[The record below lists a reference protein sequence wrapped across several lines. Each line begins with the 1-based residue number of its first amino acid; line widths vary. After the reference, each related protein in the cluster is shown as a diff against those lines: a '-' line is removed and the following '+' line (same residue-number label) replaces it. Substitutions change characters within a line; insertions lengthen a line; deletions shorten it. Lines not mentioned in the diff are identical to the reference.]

1 MITHAFLTLPFW
13 LVVAG
18 VVSAWYLYILRPDL
32 PAVLRAKFGVVARIL
47 DNKYGFDELY
57 QRLFGDGAVRV
68 GAALW
73 KGGDVA
79 VIDGVMVNGSARVVG
94 LIARIV
100 RRIQT
105 GFIYQYAFAM
115 IIGLAVLLS
124 VWLWLKRL
132 QIFA

>member
-1 MITHAFLTLPFW
+1 
-13 LVVAG
+13 
-18 VVSAWYLYILRPDL
+18 
-32 PAVLRAKFGVVARIL
+32 
-47 DNKYGFDELY
+47 
-57 QRLFGDGAVRV
+57 
-68 GAALW
+68 
-73 KGGDVA
+73 
-79 VIDGVMVNGSARVVG
+79 VG